1 MVGTVL
7 KGDLQSSIEDQLSRY
22 AQGLGQAAGSAQQ
35 TIGDTWEDLQRAG
48 RTSAQD
54 VQAQLSDYATQ
65 AYNAA
70 QEQQRQAA
78 EQAQQQALAVQ
89 QHLTDYAAQV
99 AGAQQQ
105 APTTDVAGA
114 PAGAPAGGLEAPTAT
129 LPQAGGGD
137 WLNLARD
144 QLNKPYIWGSGSG
157 AGGRGTGDIDPN
169 TGLPKGFD
177 CSGYVSWVLKN
188 GLGVELPAQTAS
200 AYGKTQSIDQSQ
212 AKPGDIVFYNMDNP
226 DPHMQHMALYIGNGQ
241 IIQAGGTQRKVNI
254 DSVTSVGRPEFR
266 RAAGT
271 DAAQQTN
278 VVGAALQGAK
288 GAVQEVAQGGI
299 QGVQGALQ
307 GAIDNSSPAAF
318 ARSFAPY
325 AQYAAE
331 KLGIDPTWVTAMA
344 ASESNYGKAP
354 GNELFGVKGTGNAG
368 SQQLATH
375 EGEWGGTQTTGGFAA
390 YQSPKDAVDAWID
403 LLGKRYQG
411 AIGAPDLPSFV
422 HGLKQGGYFT
432 AAEPEY
438 LGIVQGIANRVGGEV
453 AGALSGGRAAVE
465 QGVAGA
471 RRTASDVIQAGQQI
485 AGAKPVI
492 YNSPL
497 AGASPMDQLQ
507 TIQSQ
512 LDQLREQLAGAPEGT
527 RRAVTQAAEP
537 IVAGAQEALGT
548 LGGAFTRPL
557 GETFPQLAGAPPE
570 DQAARQQAVEAAGQE
585 ITRRAAEPLT
595 PGGVAGDVWNAI
607 AGATPAQ
614 GITWEQYQQSM
625 ASKNKWIE
633 EHNPAKDVPLVGGLT
648 SGIAQQLTDPLQVLA
663 FGPTMG
669 AGRAIGES
677 VGETI
682 AQRAGQTLSP
692 QATRFVSTVAEKLT
706 GGALSNGVQNAVFE
720 AERPDASPESVGQAF
735 VTGAA
740 LGGVLDVGSA
750 SVAPLIRNIGR
761 QIIDRA
767 PEIQQA
773 LRTRQRGE
781 VDLGLITTGE
791 PTPREGA
798 IPPRPPDRIV
808 EPLMIGGT
816 TREPSPPPERAVAGV
831 QRLPTYLPAGAPEAG
846 FEAIARASREAQ
858 PDGRARL
865 DLNTVPKDILPF
877 TTDPAEAAQEGMV
890 KLNPGGMPHTDDLRA
905 LWEANQHKR
914 SFYTDQGDEAANI
927 VGPHNT
933 GEFFT
938 LNSINSILTRVNS
951 QVAESIQAAGL
962 VRKVAREGRA
972 AGLDDATI
980 RQRILDALAD
990 PKQNPITGKAVNAKR
1005 GSQIQ
1010 GYTTGDASVSSGA
1023 KTSSFAGNY
1032 TSAEGRFFDPRVTN
1046 DLHNWRLFNVSAD
1059 EIPSLRKNQRTGE
1072 MEWFIDRPHEQNVA
1086 NNDRAYRGVESVIG
1100 ELAREYGVDGYSMQS
1115 GLWDGMRSIQRD
1127 PEVLRL
1133 WQQGHFRDAV
1143 ELGKRRNLFGEVNP
1157 DMEFAGDVRSVMD
1170 SMPVK
1175 RAIAQYGEYLKDPLP
1190 RELGITTIERSFK
1203 GKRLGRSSKTS
1214 PAAKPSN
1221 LAFREEQRPYAEAN
1235 APLVQGLDEATARRL
1250 GYDRER
1256 GIFPWLEASHRVVQV
1271 APDEFAV
1278 HLPAGNEDTARYVA
1292 AQVGQAS
1299 NAERVQIHVP
1309 DYRAGEVIG
1318 VGARGTPDQVAALQR
1333 ALDNMGIT
1341 SIVGTGRR
1349 SLQVPLERVGD
1360 TRTLDAVQDAALS
1373 IGFPE
1378 EQVGTYNGRHS
1389 DVPRAE
1395 YAATSEQLAPTFAP
1409 TSAERSDLLQRG
1421 LGAVPAERGPPG
1433 IARARQRGEASLPFS
1448 ANVAGAAFGGYAG
1461 NVATPE
1467 GASPEERLRNIA
1479 AGAATGF
1486 AAGHLI
1492 TRPPRLQAAT
1502 AGAERAGGPREP
1514 FRAPGRPEGPE
1525 LRASTLEPPGGP
1537 VGPTGRPP
1545 RTLGEVRSNRYALR
1559 EAGPGE
1565 TPMTPDEM
1573 LDYGDELEQRLEA
1586 VQARR
1591 DAVDEMLRNPSAKVD
1606 RPPWAAG
1613 YTNDQLATIA
1623 RQHDISAYEP
1633 NWWEKVGLEAGSGEV
1648 RENVGQGTVARGGG
1662 QRELTPAE
1670 LRAERKRLD
1679 AEMGDIQTAYD
1690 QMASAPAEPNLVRA
1704 VSDREAAT
1712 AAELPFDTG
1721 APPEPEPAT
1730 AREAG
1735 GGLDEGARTAQEIVL
1750 SKGRGTLRSDAGTVS
1765 LEGDVRATSLV
1776 SHEAVQAATETPP
1789 SARTEANMPNLDSML
1804 EGEPE
1809 IAAQIR
1815 KAAEDNPDLF
1825 EAYRQG
1831 TISQDSLKNDLA
1843 KRVGMTVQDWIKTPI
1858 GKGFNEREL
1867 VALQAAAIEQQGRM
1881 QDLGRDILA
1890 KGGVDSLTP
1899 EELVFSMAT
1908 LADATKILAVARG
1921 GRTTAGRTLNALKNK
1936 FDRTMAQGI
1945 TAANERIAA
1954 NRLAQQ
1960 ARRAATRATTV
1971 LAKGRELER
1980 EASVAKA
1987 EASRNGAPRNVL
1999 RDIDQAYAELDRY
2012 NAMTLHEKGAEFD
2025 RLKAE
2030 RAKRAAARKERVRGA
2045 PEELLSALRSE
2056 LKAEQDNF
2064 AKRKETWEDLAF
2076 WDTKAF
2082 ENAMDKRTAFR
2093 GQLYIEQQRKVANIA
2108 AKDAEK
2114 EAARAFDAELQRK
2127 TNQQAK
2133 AQKLLESIGG
2143 QEVTR
2148 EVLRNFVQAMD
2159 DPAPDAAAKFLKGMA
2174 KPSNWARATTLRVAG
2189 LLSGPLTHMANMSG
2203 NVARAVVEVPVRATT
2218 VGIDAMRAAV
2228 TGGERQAYRAELLP
2242 MLQAWA
2248 PGMYANLP
2256 EALRALKTGV
2266 RPEEIADLSKV
2277 RAGFGSGNAAVD
2289 AAVEMPLRLLTAED
2303 ILFRGAAYSAHAQR
2317 VTMREAIK
2325 EGFTGNAAKGRAAT
2339 ILKNLEEYPDLGK
2352 EIEDAA
2358 RHMVFQ
2364 ERRNVPLPRMM
2375 PGGKPVAGDVG
2386 RFAVSQVAPFI
2397 QTPANI
2403 TAQGAGMSPLGFGGA
2418 LEAARGVREMP
2429 TGTRAERYARGRQVL
2444 LAEERAARAVVG
2456 TGILGAGL
2464 ALGSAG
2470 MLTGAYSE
2478 DPKVNTTYP
2487 QGWRPW
2493 SLRIGDPVTDN
2504 TYYIPLQNFAVAG
2517 VPLAI
2522 AAILTDPTHHG
2533 KTVMDPEE
2541 FGMAVTGLG
2550 KYVLD
2555 NTFLQGMSDFVDAL
2569 QDPGRRG
2576 GQFFES
2582 LAGSYGPYSAMGRE
2596 IQRSMGTATRNPR
2609 EGIRGLIDAMEANYP
2624 GLSGDVPPALTPL
2637 GEERTQGATG
2647 AGRLVPFR
2655 YDIERDEP
2663 TLQVLRSSGVAVPT
2677 VPKAVGLKGG
2687 SVELTEAERAQLQQL
2702 RGQAI
2707 RDAVAG
2713 VNRDPRN
2720 VQRAVQLATQN
2731 ANARFLDSLGT
2742 AEINRRWQAKAAP
2755 EPYYLGT
2762 AAGA

>member
-70 QEQQRQAA
+70 QEQQRLAA
-78 EQAQQQALAVQ
+78 EQAQQQAQAVQ

-99 AGAQQQ
+99 AGAPQP
-105 APTTDVAGA
+105 APTTPVAGQLE
-114 PAGAPAGGLEAPTAT
+114 AGNVDLTNRPRVQNPDGTVSTVRSISFEDDQGREVLIPTVSDDGRIMSNQEAIDQYRQTGKHLGIFSTPETATAYAQRLHEGQAAALPHSEEPGTATDVSGGRDLGNNWKTQFDFGATYTGDYRTGTPHRGIDLVPSNGRGIGTEVDAFVPGTVTSVFRDPGGAGGLIVYVQDADGLTHAYMH
-129 LPQAGGGD
+129 LAGANVKVGDQVQRGQAIAQMGESGTEGSPHLHYEVRKNAASGD
-137 WLNLARD
+137 PLN
-144 QLNKPYIWGSGSG
+144 QL
-157 AGGRGTGDIDPN
+157 IDPRPYL
-169 TGLPKGFD
+169 TG
-177 CSGYVSWVLKN
+177 
-188 GLGVELPAQTAS
+188 
-200 AYGKTQSIDQSQ
+200 
-212 AKPGDIVFYNMDNP
+212 AKQPGGSPIEAV
-226 DPHMQHMALYIGNGQ
+226 Q
-241 IIQAGGTQRKVNI
+241 
-254 DSVTSVGRPEFR
+254 
-266 RAAGT
+266 
-271 DAAQQTN
+271 
-278 VVGAALQGAK
+278 GAARSAIATGQNA
-288 GAVQEVAQGGI
+288 
-299 QGVQGALQ
+299 VQGALLPRSSFEWKVNGGQ
-307 GAIDNSSPAAF
+307 SLSRDQVVQAGQQVGLSPDEAGYLYDSGVRNNVDAASALAIIKLEGNVHNPNNNMFDISNAAYGGRPVPGSRWGQYDSKQQAIDAYYQLINKEYIPNGQDTIGTIMHGPGSGPTTSTSHAY
-318 ARSFAPY
+318 APIHENRPSY
-325 AQYAAE
+325 PEEVLDQ
-331 KLGIDPTWVTAMA
+331 
-344 ASESNYGKAP
+344 
-354 GNELFGVKGTGNAG
+354 VKR
-368 SQQLATH
+368 
-375 EGEWGGTQTTGGFAA
+375 W
-390 YQSPKDAVDAWID
+390 
-403 LLGKRYQG
+403 
-411 AIGAPDLPSFV
+411 
-422 HGLKQGGYFT
+422 
-432 AAEPEY
+432 
-438 LGIVQGIANRVGGEV
+438 GGEV
-453 AGALSGGRAAVE
+453 QQAVSGAAGNA
-465 QGVAGA
+465 VAGA

-492 YNSPL
+492 YNSP
-497 AGASPMDQLQ
+497 AGGSPMDQLQ

-512 LDQLREQLAGAPEGT
+512 LDQLREQLAGAPEGA

-537 IVAGAQEALGT
+537 IVAGAQEALGGAFDT
-548 LGGAFTRPL
+548 LG
-557 GETFPQLAGAPPE
+557 AGVRQANE
-570 DQAARQQAVEAAGQE
+570 QVRQAAGFN
-585 ITRRAAEPLT
+585 EPQSINLEPS
-595 PGGVAGDVWNAI
+595 PGGGKVLGVGPEPPPAGSIAAQVQSGERDVRDLSPAEGAEYTAQLYGAGLPAEVATYRAL
-607 AGATPAQ
+607 AEAKRKA
-614 GITWEQYQQSM
+614 
-625 ASKNKWIE
+625 IE
-633 EHNPAKDVPLVGGLT
+633 ENNPIRDVIFAGGLT
-648 SGIAQQLTDPLQVLA
+648 SMLADAVADPITWVLPWGKVA
-663 FGPTMG
+663 NLATTAAAK
-669 AGRAIGES
+669 AG
-677 VGETI
+677 
-682 AQRAGQTLSP
+682 L
-692 QATRFVSTVAEKLT
+692 
-706 GGALSNGVQNAVFE
+706 GGAASRISGEAAMNGLQNATYE
-720 AERPDASPESVGQAF
+720 LAQPTSSPESVGLAF
-735 VTGAA
+735 AQGAGFGAVIRGAQELPVARAIGEAIRDQRGRGWSALEQVLRTSQRGEANVDFA
-740 LGGVLDVGSA
+740 LGGVPGAVER
-750 SVAPLIRNIGR
+750 V
-761 QIIDRA
+761 
-767 PEIQQA
+767 
-773 LRTRQRGE
+773 RG
-781 VDLGLITTGE
+781 GA
-791 PTPREGA
+791 REA
-798 IPPRPPDRIV
+798 
-808 EPLMIGGT
+808 
-816 TREPSPPPERAVAGV
+816 
-831 QRLPTYLPAGAPEAG
+831 AGAPEPTTRMYHG
-846 FEAIARASREAQ
+846 TGSE
-858 PDGRARL
+858 
-865 DLNTVPKDILPF
+865 F
-877 TTDPAEAAQEGMV
+877 TTPEAGRFSESGLFGPGYYLTSDPRVA
-890 KLNPGGMPHTDDLRA
+890 GG
-905 LWEANQHKR
+905 
-914 SFYTDQGDEAANI
+914 I
-927 VGPHNT
+927 
-933 GEFFT
+933 
-938 LNSINSILTRVNS
+938 
-951 QVAESIQAAGL
+951 
-962 VRKVAREGRA
+962 VARERQNLLDLPYEERLAYLQSLGRDPARLIDTLERRGTDAGQVIREGYAQQRAVQEGLSPEQQLDLQRRVDTAKATLAKNPSPELRAFVERDLAEAQAKLDTHVRGMGANVRAVDVPQGLKLLDVDAPLSNEAIDRIAQAVDRQHPGKQIGEEIA
-972 AGLDDATI
+972 AWKDMHETGEGVYRTLAQQLDEVYGAGDEPK
-980 RQRILDALAD
+980 QALANRVLAEAGFD
-990 PKQNPITGKAVNAKR
+990 GITY
-1005 GSQIQ
+1005 Q
-1010 GYTTGDASVSSGA
+1010 G
-1023 KTSSFAGNY
+1023 
-1032 TSAEGRFFDPRVTN
+1032 
-1046 DLHNWRLFNVSAD
+1046 
-1059 EIPSLRKNQRTGE
+1059 
-1072 MEWFIDRPHEQNVA
+1072 
-1086 NNDRAYRGVESVIG
+1086 
-1100 ELAREYGVDGYSMQS
+1100 
-1115 GLWDGMRSIQRD
+1115 
-1127 PEVLRL
+1127 
-1133 WQQGHFRDAV
+1133 
-1143 ELGKRRNLFGEVNP
+1143 GKRIPLTDEGGR
-1157 DMEFAGDVRSVMD
+1157 
-1170 SMPVK
+1170 PVQHQ
-1175 RAIAQYGEYLKDPLP
+1175 AH
-1190 RELGITTIERSFK
+1190 
-1203 GKRLGRSSKTS
+1203 
-1214 PAAKPSN
+1214 
-1221 LAFREEQRPYAEAN
+1221 
-1235 APLVQGLDEATARRL
+1235 V
-1250 GYDRER
+1250 
-1256 GIFPWLEASHRVVQV
+1256 IFPES
-1271 APDEFAV
+1271 
-1278 HLPAGNEDTARYVA
+1278 LPKIRNAISGR
-1292 AQVGQAS
+1292 QGGQAS
-1299 NAERVQIHVP
+1299 MP
-1309 DYRAGEVIG
+1309 
-1318 VGARGTPDQVAALQR
+1318 
-1333 ALDNMGIT
+1333 
-1341 SIVGTGRR
+1341 
-1349 SLQVPLERVGD
+1349 
-1360 TRTLDAVQDAALS
+1360 
-1373 IGFPE
+1373 F
-1378 EQVGTYNGRHS
+1378 
-1389 DVPRAE
+1389 
-1395 YAATSEQLAPTFAP
+1395 ATNL
-1409 TSAERSDLLQRG
+1409 
-1421 LGAVPAERGPPG
+1421 
-1433 IARARQRGEASLPFS
+1433 
-1448 ANVAGAAFGGYAG
+1448 AGAAFGGYAG

-1467 GASPEERLRNIA
+1467 DASPEERLRNIGLGASAGLLGTA
-1479 AGAATGF
+1479 AVTRGM
-1486 AAGHLI
+1486 
-1492 TRPPRLQAAT
+1492 RPPRLQAAR
-1502 AGAERAGGPREP
+1502 AGAERLGARAEP

-1537 VGPTGRPP
+1537 PERPGGITDEAREVINAADRGGVPGFISQNLRRIAEENDVPVSADMRPNDVVDALRAKAGATERPAGRPQREP
-1545 RTLGEVRSNRYALR
+1545 RSLGEVHSNRYALR
-1559 EAGPGE
+1559 EAEPHE

-1573 LDYGDELEQRLEA
+1573 LSYGDELEQRLEA

-1648 RENVGQGTVARGGG
+1648 RENVGQGTVARGAG

-1704 VSDREAAT
+1704 VGDRETAA

-1936 FDRTMAQGI
+1936 FDRTMAQGV

-1971 LAKGRELER
+1971 LAKGRALER

-2030 RAKRAAARKERVRGA
+2030 RAERAAARKERVRGA

-2148 EVLRNFVQAMD
+2148 EVLRSFVQAMD

-2174 KPSNWARATTLRVAG
+2174 KPSNWARATTIRLAG

-2266 RPEEIADLSKV
+2266 RPEEVADLSKV
-2277 RAGFGSGNAAVD
+2277 KAGFGSGSAVVD

-2325 EGFTGNAAKGRAAT
+2325 EGFTGNAARGRAAT
-2339 ILKNLEEYPDLGK
+2339 ILKNLEEYPDLAT
-2352 EIEDAA
+2352 EIQDAA

-2364 ERRNVPLPRMM
+2364 ERRNVPLPRML
-2375 PGGKPVAGDVG
+2375 PGSKPAAGEVG

-2582 LAGSYGPYSAMGRE
+2582 LAASYGPYSAMGRE
-2596 IQRSMGTATRNPR
+2596 VQRSMGTATRNPR

-2755 EPYYLGT
+2755 ESYYLGT